1 MRKRNE
7 LTELQK
13 QIIKIVSKAEKPYS
27 FFKGKNIT
35 ARCITYWKSGQRQP
49 SEITAIEVAL
59 EACGYELKIVRKP
72 ESQEDCTWK

>member
-1 MRKRNE
+1 MRKSTD

-27 FFKGKNIT
+27 FFKDKGIT

-49 SEITAIEVAL
+49 KEITVIEVAL

-72 ESQEDCTWK
+72 EPQEDCTWR